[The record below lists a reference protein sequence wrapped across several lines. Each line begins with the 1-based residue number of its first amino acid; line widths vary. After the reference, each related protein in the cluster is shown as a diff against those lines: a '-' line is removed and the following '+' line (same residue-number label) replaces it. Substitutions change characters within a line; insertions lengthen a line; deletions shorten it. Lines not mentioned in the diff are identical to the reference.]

1 MAQGTGLDVDVL
13 LVEGTVVAVEVEVEV
28 EVVKRFGAAVL
39 DASTLTSIS
48 DTLTLPDPWL
58 PGKTYCSTSHLHFP
72 VSSTEAELIR
82 IPHSRSS

>member
-13 LVEGTVVAVEVEVEV
+13 LVEGTVVEV
-28 EVVKRFGAAVL
+28 EVVKRSGADVL

-82 IPHSRSS
+82 IPHS